1 MKTYIR
7 SLGLMAHM
15 RTVGWF
21 GLLCLGLLG
30 LAAEPAASQD
40 APQDL
45 AGQIAPDTFL
55 DPVARI
61 LFEAA
66 QTNWRSVDESI
77 VRYTAL
83 IQQRIAV
90 AIRTPLKDRILYRN
104 ETAVRAFWDQDY
116 DAVVQV
122 LGTHSQ
128 YPGRSIAVR
137 EGDLDWLEDLPFDE
151 PFEPGGDRLLFGL
164 DTDEDNSAF
173 EQNAGEG
180 FWVVHPLAEGSD
192 SVYRY
197 ESGDTL
203 TLSLPDGRRL
213 QTIQLD
219 ILPREVDIHRI
230 SGSLWIEPESGAL
243 VRAVYRLSRQ
253 FDVMRDV
260 AELQEEE
267 ERGSFRFVPGLFK
280 PWTFDLTMVAVEYSL
295 WDFEVWLP
303 RSMRMEGEVGAGI
316 LKMPVSMDVSYRME
330 SLTTQSDLAREE
342 TAQQAGLV
350 ERHFETRA
358 EAMTFIAQLLSE
370 QDGIEYEVA
379 SRNENF
385 ASDRESL
392 MIAPQQRSLV
402 DTSPQ
407 LPPPIWEEALGF
419 PSDDQLEDYVRTLAA
434 LPAPTIQGV
443 PWAANWG
450 WSRPDLLRY
459 NRVEGPAVGGRFEA
473 NIGGPHTLEVTG
485 FFGFAD
491 LDPKAR
497 VNFERSTVRRRL
509 GLGVYRE
516 LTATDPRGRY
526 LGFGNSMYAFLFGRD
541 EGEYYRATGMDFT
554 WQPPVGARES
564 FEFRAYAERQAS
576 VPTESSFAL
585 FRAFNGSWDFRPNI
599 DADEVEEVG
608 AELRLSPWWGGEAS
622 GTQFGLDLY
631 GQGARWRTTG
641 GSTETNYGRAS
652 VVLRVAIP
660 LVPRTWRL
668 GLEAGV
674 GTTFGDAPLQRQ
686 RFLGGARTLRG
697 YPGSSARGSS
707 FVRGR
712 VEVARTYYDIG
723 TVSVFGD
730 VGWAGLRGDFT
741 GDDLLYGV
749 GVGGSVLDG
758 LFRVDLSQG
767 LAGPRK
773 QFRIDLYLDAL
784 L

>member
-1 MKTYIR
+1 MIAHLRGREKALEAFGWTGRRAEWIALACLHGGVFTR
-7 SLGLMAHM
+7 AQWTSFLGCHHEHVRRAVHALVAQGAAIEENPPGIAGIGRVCRIHRRGIYRALGDGDRRRRRITSREVLML
-15 RTVGWF
+15 R
-21 GLLCLGLLG
+21 LLAFDYVLDHPQLPWLPTEPEKMAAFEALSVERRLLPRRVYRG
-30 LAAEPAASQD
+30 AAGNLRRYFP
-40 APQDL
+40 L
-45 AGQIAPDTFL
+45 RL
-55 DPVARI
+55 PVA
-61 LFEAA
+61 
-66 QTNWRSVDESI
+66 
-77 VRYTAL
+77 
-83 IQQRIAV
+83 
-90 AIRTPLKDRILYRN
+90 P
-104 ETAVRAFWDQDY
+104 
-116 DAVVQV
+116 
-122 LGTHSQ
+122 
-128 YPGRSIAVR
+128 
-137 EGDLDWLEDLPFDE
+137 
-151 PFEPGGDRLLFGL
+151 
-164 DTDEDNSAF
+164 
-173 EQNAGEG
+173 
-180 FWVVHPLAEGSD
+180 
-192 SVYRY
+192 
-197 ESGDTL
+197 
-203 TLSLPDGRRL
+203 
-213 QTIQLD
+213 
-219 ILPREVDIHRI
+219 
-230 SGSLWIEPESGAL
+230 
-243 VRAVYRLSRQ
+243 
-253 FDVMRDV
+253 
-260 AELQEEE
+260 
-267 ERGSFRFVPGLFK
+267 PGLFK

-370 QDGIEYEVA
+370 QDGIEYEAA
-379 SRNENF
+379 SR
-385 ASDRESL
+385 REARERQSL

-402 DTSPQ
+402 DTSPH

-473 NIGGPHTLEVTG
+473 NIGGPHTLEATG

-599 DADEVEEVG
+599 DADVVEEVG
-608 AELRLSPWWGGEAS
+608 AELRLSPWWGVRHAVR
-622 GTQFGLDLY
+622 
-631 GQGARWRTTG
+631 ARPVRTG
-641 GSTETNYGRAS
+641 G
-652 VVLRVAIP
+652 P
-660 LVPRTWRL
+660 L
-668 GLEAGV
+668 E
-674 GTTFGDAPLQRQ
+674 DH
-686 RFLGGARTLRG
+686 GG
-697 YPGSSARGSS
+697 
-707 FVRGR
+707 
-712 VEVARTYYDIG
+712 
-723 TVSVFGD
+723 
-730 VGWAGLRGDFT
+730 
-741 GDDLLYGV
+741 
-749 GVGGSVLDG
+749 
-758 LFRVDLSQG
+758 
-767 LAGPRK
+767 
-773 QFRIDLYLDAL
+773 
-784 L
+784 